1 METQYHLPQ
10 IEGSSKNK
18 QKEHKRNLIKFWL
31 KASAHEKHWGFD
43 LLFLHYRGGF
53 VDLWDIYCL

>member
-31 KASAHEKHWGFD
+31 KASAHEKH
-43 LLFLHYRGGF
+43 
-53 VDLWDIYCL
+53 